1 MKEQHLRRTNKLLFS
16 LYLLITVFGVIGLLS
31 QFAMSDLAPWQ
42 SIFPLLVTIVGFAV
56 AVFIFIRKRT
66 TVFFDRSLAV
76 IYTIVYA
83 VMMLTTTSSTAY
95 PYMIPIIT
103 LLVISL
109 DKMSVRIAGVSF
121 IVINF
126 LHVILAISQA
136 SDISLDIES
145 IMIEVII
152 SISVA
157 VGALMGIIILNRFME
172 DSVKEITQAAEKQ
185 TQLIEQIMAVAKKIE
200 SETGECRD
208 SIRYIKESAGAIN
221 SAMNDISNGTTD
233 TAEAIQQQNEMTQ
246 NITDIISQT
255 SEMTAEMSDLSGKT
269 MDALGSGTGAMRT
282 LLDQVEVAIVSGKE
296 MKDSAEKLQG
306 MTKEVRDIISIILS
320 ISSQTN
326 LLALNASIEAARAG
340 EAGRGFA
347 VVADEIRN
355 LADQT
360 KDSTE
365 KISTI
370 LDELTKD
377 SQHVVDKV
385 EESVELSAKQTTLA
399 EIANKEFNHIK
410 EMVEKVI
417 TDMEEIDRKIQRL
430 TSANKVISENV
441 TTLSA
446 STQEISAST
455 VNTYEESQKNVELV
469 DGFENALQVI
479 LDEIY
484 DLSKIR

>member
-42 SIFPLLVTIVGFAV
+42 SIFPLLVTIVGFAA

-136 SDISLDIES
+136 SDISLVIES

-455 VNTYEESQKNVELV
+455 VNTYEESQKNVKLV
-469 DGFENALQVI
+469 EGFENALQVI

-484 DLSKIR
+484 ALSKIK

>member
-1 MKEQHLRRTNKLLFS
+1 MKEQHLHRTNKLLFC
-16 LYLLITVFGVIGLLS
+16 LYILLTVFGVIGLLS
-31 QFAMSDLAPWQ
+31 QLTMSELAVWQ
-42 SIFPLLVTIVGFAV
+42 SILPLAITIIGFVVTLAFFV
-56 AVFIFIRKRT
+56 KKKNT
-66 TVFFDRSLAV
+66 TAFDREVA
-76 IYTIVYA
+76 IAYTVVYA
-83 VMMLTTTSSTAY
+83 GMLLTSLNSTSY

-109 DKMSVRIAGVSF
+109 DKKSVSISCVSF
-121 IVINF
+121 VLINVI
-126 LHVILAISQA
+126 HIIMVLAQA
-136 SDISLDIES
+136 ASPADVLETV
-145 IMIEVII
+145 MIEIII

-157 VGALMGIIILNRFME
+157 VGALMGTIILNRFVE
-172 DSVKEITQAAEKQ
+172 DSISEVSQAAEKQ
-185 TQLIEQIMAVAKKIE
+185 AEMIDQIMLAAKQIE
-200 SETGECRD
+200 TETEGSRNTITL
-208 SIRYIKESAGAIN
+208 IREAAETIN

-233 TAEAIQQQNEMTQ
+233 TAEAIQKQNEMTQ
-246 NITDIISQT
+246 NITEIISDT
-255 SEMTAEMSDLSGKT
+255 SVKTSEMSDLSDQT
-269 MDALGSGTGAMRT
+269 IQALGSGTDAMKK
-282 LLDQVEVAIVSGKE
+282 LMNEVEAAIVSGKE
-296 MKDSAEKLQG
+296 MKESAEKLQN

-365 KISTI
+365 KISEI

-385 EESVELSAKQTTLA
+385 EESVALSATQTSLA
-399 EIANKEFNHIK
+399 EVADKEFNHIK

-417 TDMEEIDRKIQRL
+417 ADMDEIDQRIQEL
-430 TSANKVISENV
+430 TDANKVISENV

-446 STQEISAST
+446 STEEISAST
-455 VNTYEESQKNVELV
+455 ISTYEESQKNVELV
-469 DGFENALQVI
+469 GGFESALQAI

-484 DLSKIR
+484 VLSEIK

>member
-56 AVFIFIRKRT
+56 AVFIFVRKRT

-126 LHVILAISQA
+126 LHVILATSQA
-136 SDISLDIES
+136 SDISLVIES

>member
-1 MKEQHLRRTNKLLFS
+1 MKEQHLHRTNKLLFC
-16 LYLLITVFGVIGLLS
+16 LYILLTVFGVIGLLS
-31 QFAMSDLAPWQ
+31 QLTMSELAVWQ
-42 SIFPLLVTIVGFAV
+42 SILPLAITIIGFVVTLAFFV
-56 AVFIFIRKRT
+56 KKKNT
-66 TVFFDRSLAV
+66 TAFDREVA
-76 IYTIVYA
+76 IAYTVVYA
-83 VMMLTTTSSTAY
+83 GMLLTSLNSTSY

-109 DKMSVRIAGVSF
+109 DKKSVSISCVSF
-121 IVINF
+121 VLINVF
-126 LHVILAISQA
+126 HIIMVLAQA
-136 SDISLDIES
+136 ASPADVLETV
-145 IMIEVII
+145 MIEIII

-157 VGALMGIIILNRFME
+157 VGALMGTIILNRFVE
-172 DSVKEITQAAEKQ
+172 DSISEVSQAAEKQ
-185 TQLIEQIMAVAKKIE
+185 AEMIDQIMLAAKQIE
-200 SETGECRD
+200 TETEGSRNTITL
-208 SIRYIKESAGAIN
+208 IRETAETIN

-233 TAEAIQQQNEMTQ
+233 TAEAIQKQNEMTQ
-246 NITDIISQT
+246 NITEIISDT
-255 SEMTAEMSDLSGKT
+255 SVKTSEMSDLSDQT
-269 MDALGSGTGAMRT
+269 IQALGSGTDAMKK
-282 LLDQVEVAIVSGKE
+282 LMNEVEAAIVSGKE
-296 MKDSAEKLQG
+296 MKESAEKLQN

-365 KISTI
+365 KISEI

-385 EESVELSAKQTTLA
+385 EESVALSATQTSLA
-399 EIANKEFNHIK
+399 EVADKEFNHIK

-417 TDMEEIDRKIQRL
+417 ADMDEIDQRIQEL
-430 TSANKVISENV
+430 TDANKVISENV

-446 STQEISAST
+446 STEEISAST
-455 VNTYEESQKNVELV
+455 VSTYEESQKNVELV
-469 DGFENALQVI
+469 GGFERALQAI

-484 DLSKIR
+484 VLSEIK

>member
-136 SDISLDIES
+136 SDISLVIES

-296 MKDSAEKLQG
+296 MKDSAKKLQG

>member
-109 DKMSVRIAGVSF
+109 DKMSVRIADVSF

-136 SDISLDIES
+136 SDISLVIES

-385 EESVELSAKQTTLA
+385 EESVELSAKQTSLA

-417 TDMEEIDRKIQRL
+417 SDMEEIDQKIKQL

-484 DLSKIR
+484 ALSKIK

>member
-56 AVFIFIRKRT
+56 AVFIFVRKRT

-136 SDISLDIES
+136 SDISLVIES

-455 VNTYEESQKNVELV
+455 VNTYEESQKNVKLV
-469 DGFENALQVI
+469 EGFENALQVI

-484 DLSKIR
+484 ALSKIK

>member
-1 MKEQHLRRTNKLLFS
+1 MKEQHLHRTNKLLFC
-16 LYLLITVFGVIGLLS
+16 LYILLTVFGVIGLLS
-31 QFAMSDLAPWQ
+31 QLTMSELAVWQ
-42 SIFPLLVTIVGFAV
+42 SILPLAITIIGFMVTLAFFV
-56 AVFIFIRKRT
+56 KKKNT
-66 TVFFDRSLAV
+66 TAFDREVA
-76 IYTIVYA
+76 IAYTVVYA
-83 VMMLTTTSSTAY
+83 GMLLTSLNSTSY

-109 DKMSVRIAGVSF
+109 DKKSVSISCVSF
-121 IVINF
+121 VLINVI
-126 LHVILAISQA
+126 HIIMVLAQA
-136 SDISLDIES
+136 ASPADVLETV
-145 IMIEVII
+145 MIEIII

-157 VGALMGIIILNRFME
+157 VGALMGTIILNRFVE
-172 DSVKEITQAAEKQ
+172 DSISEVSQAAEKQ
-185 TQLIEQIMAVAKKIE
+185 AEMIDQIMLAAKQIE
-200 SETGECRD
+200 TETEGSRNTITL
-208 SIRYIKESAGAIN
+208 IREAAETIN

-233 TAEAIQQQNEMTQ
+233 TAEAIQKQNEMTQ
-246 NITDIISQT
+246 NITEIISDT
-255 SEMTAEMSDLSGKT
+255 SVKTSEMSDLSDQT
-269 MDALGSGTGAMRT
+269 IQALGSGTDAMKK
-282 LLDQVEVAIVSGKE
+282 LMNEVEAAIVSGKE
-296 MKDSAEKLQG
+296 MKESAEKLQN

-365 KISTI
+365 KISEI

-385 EESVELSAKQTTLA
+385 EESVALSATQTSLA
-399 EIANKEFNHIK
+399 EVADKEFNHIK

-417 TDMEEIDRKIQRL
+417 ADMDEIDQRIQEL
-430 TSANKVISENV
+430 TDANKVISENV

-446 STQEISAST
+446 STEEISAST
-455 VNTYEESQKNVELV
+455 ISTYEESQKNVELV
-469 DGFENALQVI
+469 GGFESALQAI

-484 DLSKIR
+484 VLSEIK

>member
-136 SDISLDIES
+136 SDISLVIES

-360 KDSTE
+360 KGSTE

-455 VNTYEESQKNVELV
+455 VNTYEESQKNVKLV
-469 DGFENALQVI
+469 EGFENALQVI

-484 DLSKIR
+484 ALSKIK

>member
-1 MKEQHLRRTNKLLFS
+1 M
-16 LYLLITVFGVIGLLS
+16 
-31 QFAMSDLAPWQ
+31 
-42 SIFPLLVTIVGFAV
+42 
-56 AVFIFIRKRT
+56 
-66 TVFFDRSLAV
+66 
-76 IYTIVYA
+76 
-83 VMMLTTTSSTAY
+83 
-95 PYMIPIIT
+95 
-103 LLVISL
+103 
-109 DKMSVRIAGVSF
+109 
-121 IVINF
+121 
-126 LHVILAISQA
+126 
-136 SDISLDIES
+136 
-145 IMIEVII
+145 
-152 SISVA
+152 
-157 VGALMGIIILNRFME
+157 
-172 DSVKEITQAAEKQ
+172 KEITQAAEKQ

-233 TAEAIQQQNEMTQ
+233 TAEAIQQQNEITQ

-417 TDMEEIDRKIQRL
+417 TDMEEIDRKI
-430 TSANKVISENV
+430 
-441 TTLSA
+441 
-446 STQEISAST
+446 
-455 VNTYEESQKNVELV
+455 
-469 DGFENALQVI
+469 
-479 LDEIY
+479 
-484 DLSKIR
+484 

>member
-1 MKEQHLRRTNKLLFS
+1 MKEQHLHRTNKLLFC
-16 LYLLITVFGVIGLLS
+16 LYILLTVFGVIGLLS
-31 QFAMSDLAPWQ
+31 QLTMSELAVWQ
-42 SIFPLLVTIVGFAV
+42 SILPLAITIIGFVVTLAFFV
-56 AVFIFIRKRT
+56 KKKNT
-66 TVFFDRSLAV
+66 TAFDREVA
-76 IYTIVYA
+76 IAYTVVYA
-83 VMMLTTTSSTAY
+83 GMLLTSLNSTSY

-109 DKMSVRIAGVSF
+109 DKKSVSISCVSF
-121 IVINF
+121 VLINVI
-126 LHVILAISQA
+126 HIIMVLAQA
-136 SDISLDIES
+136 ASPADVLETV
-145 IMIEVII
+145 MIEIII

-157 VGALMGIIILNRFME
+157 VGALMGTIILNRFVE
-172 DSVKEITQAAEKQ
+172 DSISEVSQAAEKQ
-185 TQLIEQIMAVAKKIE
+185 AEMIDQIMLAAKQIE
-200 SETGECRD
+200 TETEGSRNTITL
-208 SIRYIKESAGAIN
+208 IREAAETIN

-233 TAEAIQQQNEMTQ
+233 TAEAIQKQNEMTQ
-246 NITDIISQT
+246 NITEIISDT
-255 SEMTAEMSDLSGKT
+255 SVKTSEMSDLSDQT
-269 MDALGSGTGAMRT
+269 IQALGSGTDAMKK
-282 LLDQVEVAIVSGKE
+282 LMNEVEAAIVSGKE
-296 MKDSAEKLQG
+296 MKESAEKLQN

-365 KISTI
+365 KISEI

-385 EESVELSAKQTTLA
+385 EESVALSATQTSLA
-399 EIANKEFNHIK
+399 EVADKEFNHIK

-417 TDMEEIDRKIQRL
+417 ADMNEIDQRIQEL
-430 TSANKVISENV
+430 TDANKVISENV

-446 STQEISAST
+446 STEEISAST
-455 VNTYEESQKNVELV
+455 ISTYEESQKNVELV
-469 DGFENALQVI
+469 GGFESALQAI

-484 DLSKIR
+484 VLSEIK

>member
-136 SDISLDIES
+136 SDISLVIES

>member
-1 MKEQHLRRTNKLLFS
+1 MKEQHLHRTNKLLFC
-16 LYLLITVFGVIGLLS
+16 LYILLTVFGVIGLLS
-31 QFAMSDLAPWQ
+31 QLTMSDLAVWQ
-42 SIFPLLVTIVGFAV
+42 SILPLAITIIGFVVTLAFFV
-56 AVFIFIRKRT
+56 KKKNT
-66 TVFFDRSLAV
+66 TAFDREVA
-76 IYTIVYA
+76 IAYTVVYA
-83 VMMLTTTSSTAY
+83 GMLLTSLNSTSY

-109 DKMSVRIAGVSF
+109 DKKSVSISCVSF
-121 IVINF
+121 VLINVI
-126 LHVILAISQA
+126 HIIMVLAQA
-136 SDISLDIES
+136 ASPADVLETV
-145 IMIEVII
+145 MIEIII

-157 VGALMGIIILNRFME
+157 VGALMGTIILNRFVE
-172 DSVKEITQAAEKQ
+172 DSISEVSQAAEKQ
-185 TQLIEQIMAVAKKIE
+185 AEMIDQIMLAAKQIE
-200 SETGECRD
+200 TETEGSRNTITL
-208 SIRYIKESAGAIN
+208 IREAAETIN

-233 TAEAIQQQNEMTQ
+233 TAEAIQKQNEMTQ
-246 NITDIISQT
+246 NITEIISDT
-255 SEMTAEMSDLSGKT
+255 SVKTSEMSDLSDQT
-269 MDALGSGTGAMRT
+269 IQALGSGTDAMKK
-282 LLDQVEVAIVSGKE
+282 LMNEVEAAIVSGKE
-296 MKDSAEKLQG
+296 MKESAEKLQN

-365 KISTI
+365 KISEI

-385 EESVELSAKQTTLA
+385 EESVALSATQTSLA
-399 EIANKEFNHIK
+399 EVADKEFNHIK

-417 TDMEEIDRKIQRL
+417 ADMDEIDQRIQEL
-430 TSANKVISENV
+430 TDANKVISENV

-446 STQEISAST
+446 STEEISAST
-455 VNTYEESQKNVELV
+455 ISTYEESQKNVELV
-469 DGFENALQVI
+469 GGFERALQAI

-484 DLSKIR
+484 VLSEIK

>member
-136 SDISLDIES
+136 SDISLVIES

-208 SIRYIKESAGAIN
+208 SIRYIK
-221 SAMNDISNGTTD
+221 
-233 TAEAIQQQNEMTQ
+233 
-246 NITDIISQT
+246 
-255 SEMTAEMSDLSGKT
+255 
-269 MDALGSGTGAMRT
+269 
-282 LLDQVEVAIVSGKE
+282 
-296 MKDSAEKLQG
+296 
-306 MTKEVRDIISIILS
+306 
-320 ISSQTN
+320 
-326 LLALNASIEAARAG
+326 
-340 EAGRGFA
+340 
-347 VVADEIRN
+347 
-355 LADQT
+355 
-360 KDSTE
+360 
-365 KISTI
+365 
-370 LDELTKD
+370 
-377 SQHVVDKV
+377 
-385 EESVELSAKQTTLA
+385 
-399 EIANKEFNHIK
+399 
-410 EMVEKVI
+410 
-417 TDMEEIDRKIQRL
+417 
-430 TSANKVISENV
+430 
-441 TTLSA
+441 
-446 STQEISAST
+446 
-455 VNTYEESQKNVELV
+455 
-469 DGFENALQVI
+469 
-479 LDEIY
+479 
-484 DLSKIR
+484 

>member
-136 SDISLDIES
+136 SDISLVIES

-185 TQLIEQIMAVAKKIE
+185 TQLIGQIMAVAKKIE

-385 EESVELSAKQTTLA
+385 EESVELSAKQTSLA
-399 EIANKEFNHIK
+399 EIANK

-455 VNTYEESQKNVELV
+455 VNTYEESQKNVKLV
-469 DGFENALQVI
+469 EGFENALQVI

-484 DLSKIR
+484 ALSKIK

>member
-136 SDISLDIES
+136 SDISLVIES

-185 TQLIEQIMAVAKKIE
+185 TQLIGQIMAVAKKIE

-455 VNTYEESQKNVELV
+455 VNTYEESQKNVKLV
-469 DGFENALQVI
+469 EGFENALQVI

-484 DLSKIR
+484 ALSKIK

>member
-136 SDISLDIES
+136 SDISLVIES

-484 DLSKIR
+484 ALSKIK

>member
-1 MKEQHLRRTNKLLFS
+1 MKEQHLHRTNKLLFC
-16 LYLLITVFGVIGLLS
+16 LYILLTVFGVIGLLS
-31 QFAMSDLAPWQ
+31 QLTMSELAVWQ
-42 SIFPLLVTIVGFAV
+42 SILPLAITIIGFVVTLAFFV
-56 AVFIFIRKRT
+56 KKKNT
-66 TVFFDRSLAV
+66 TAFDREVA
-76 IYTIVYA
+76 IAYTVVYA
-83 VMMLTTTSSTAY
+83 GMLLTSLNSTSY

-109 DKMSVRIAGVSF
+109 DKKSVSISCVSF
-121 IVINF
+121 VLINVI
-126 LHVILAISQA
+126 HIIMVLAQA
-136 SDISLDIES
+136 ASPADVLETV
-145 IMIEVII
+145 MIEIII

-157 VGALMGIIILNRFME
+157 VGALMGTIILNRFVE
-172 DSVKEITQAAEKQ
+172 DSISEVSQAAEKQ
-185 TQLIEQIMAVAKKIE
+185 AEMIDQIMLAAKQIE
-200 SETGECRD
+200 TETEGSRNTITL
-208 SIRYIKESAGAIN
+208 IREAAETIN

-233 TAEAIQQQNEMTQ
+233 TAEAIQKQNEMTQ
-246 NITDIISQT
+246 NITEIISDT
-255 SEMTAEMSDLSGKT
+255 SVKTSEMSDLSDQT
-269 MDALGSGTGAMRT
+269 IQALGSGTDAMKK
-282 LLDQVEVAIVSGKE
+282 LMNEVEAAIVSGKE
-296 MKDSAEKLQG
+296 MKESAEKLQN

-365 KISTI
+365 KISEI

-385 EESVELSAKQTTLA
+385 EESVALSATQTSLA
-399 EIANKEFNHIK
+399 EVADKEFNHIK

-417 TDMEEIDRKIQRL
+417 ADMNEIDRRIQEL
-430 TSANKVISENV
+430 TDANKVISENV

-446 STQEISAST
+446 STEEISAST
-455 VNTYEESQKNVELV
+455 VSTYEESQKNVELV
-469 DGFENALQVI
+469 GGFESALQAI

-484 DLSKIR
+484 VLSEIK

>member
-16 LYLLITVFGVIGLLS
+16 LYILITAFGVIGLLS

-42 SIFPLLVTIVGFAV
+42 SIFPLLVTIVGFV
-56 AVFIFIRKRT
+56 ATLIIFVRKRN
-66 TVFFDRSLAV
+66 TVYFDRSLAI

-109 DKMSVRIAGVSF
+109 DKMSVRISGVSF
-121 IVINF
+121 ILINF

-136 SDISLDIES
+136 SDVSLIIES

-172 DSVKEITQAAEKQ
+172 DSVKEVTQAAEKQ
-185 TQLIEQIMAVAKKIE
+185 TQLIEQIMTVAKKIE
-200 SETGECRD
+200 SETGESRD
-208 SIRYIKESAGAIN
+208 AIRYIKESAEAIN

-246 NITDIISQT
+246 NITDIITQT
-255 SEMTAEMSDLSGKT
+255 SEMTAEMSDLSGQT
-269 MDALGSGTGAMRT
+269 IDALGSGTEAMRT

-360 KDSTE
+360 KESTE

-385 EESVELSAKQTTLA
+385 EESVDLSAKQTSLA
-399 EIANKEFNHIK
+399 EIANREFNHIK

-417 TDMEEIDRKIQRL
+417 TDMEEIERKIQQL

-455 VNTYEESQKNVELV
+455 VSTYEESQKNVELV

-484 DLSKIR
+484 ALSRIK

>member
-1 MKEQHLRRTNKLLFS
+1 
-16 LYLLITVFGVIGLLS
+16 
-31 QFAMSDLAPWQ
+31 
-42 SIFPLLVTIVGFAV
+42 
-56 AVFIFIRKRT
+56 
-66 TVFFDRSLAV
+66 
-76 IYTIVYA
+76 
-83 VMMLTTTSSTAY
+83 
-95 PYMIPIIT
+95 
-103 LLVISL
+103 
-109 DKMSVRIAGVSF
+109 
-121 IVINF
+121 
-126 LHVILAISQA
+126 
-136 SDISLDIES
+136 
-145 IMIEVII
+145 
-152 SISVA
+152 
-157 VGALMGIIILNRFME
+157 
-172 DSVKEITQAAEKQ
+172 
-185 TQLIEQIMAVAKKIE
+185 
-200 SETGECRD
+200 
-208 SIRYIKESAGAIN
+208 
-221 SAMNDISNGTTD
+221 
-233 TAEAIQQQNEMTQ
+233 
-246 NITDIISQT
+246 
-255 SEMTAEMSDLSGKT
+255 
-269 MDALGSGTGAMRT
+269 SGTEAMRT

-360 KDSTE
+360 KESTE

-385 EESVELSAKQTTLA
+385 EESVDLSAKQTSLA
-399 EIANKEFNHIK
+399 EIANREFNHIK

-417 TDMEEIDRKIQRL
+417 TDMEEIERKIQQL

-455 VNTYEESQKNVELV
+455 VSTYEESQKNVELV

-484 DLSKIR
+484 ALSRIK

>member
-1 MKEQHLRRTNKLLFS
+1 MKEQHLHRTNKLLFC
-16 LYLLITVFGVIGLLS
+16 LYILLTVFGVIGLLS
-31 QFAMSDLAPWQ
+31 QLTMSELAVWQ
-42 SIFPLLVTIVGFAV
+42 SILPLAITIIGFLVTLAFFV
-56 AVFIFIRKRT
+56 KKKNT
-66 TVFFDRSLAV
+66 TAFDREVA
-76 IYTIVYA
+76 IAYTVVYA
-83 VMMLTTTSSTAY
+83 GMLLTSLNSTSY

-109 DKMSVRIAGVSF
+109 DKKSVSISCVSF
-121 IVINF
+121 VLINVF
-126 LHVILAISQA
+126 HIIMVLAQA
-136 SDISLDIES
+136 ASPADVLETV
-145 IMIEVII
+145 MIEIII

-157 VGALMGIIILNRFME
+157 VGALMGTIILNRFVE
-172 DSVKEITQAAEKQ
+172 DSISEVSQAAEKQ
-185 TQLIEQIMAVAKKIE
+185 AEMIDQIMLAAKQIE
-200 SETGECRD
+200 TETEGSRNTITL
-208 SIRYIKESAGAIN
+208 IREAAETIN

-233 TAEAIQQQNEMTQ
+233 TAEAIQKQNEMTQ
-246 NITDIISQT
+246 NITEIISDT
-255 SEMTAEMSDLSGKT
+255 SVKTSEMSDLSDQT
-269 MDALGSGTGAMRT
+269 IQALGSGTDAMKK
-282 LLDQVEVAIVSGKE
+282 LMNEVEAAIVSGKE
-296 MKDSAEKLQG
+296 MKESAEKLQN

-365 KISTI
+365 KISEI

-385 EESVELSAKQTTLA
+385 EESVALSATQTSLA
-399 EIANKEFNHIK
+399 EVADKEFNHIK

-417 TDMEEIDRKIQRL
+417 ADMDEIDQRIQEL
-430 TSANKVISENV
+430 TDANKVISENV

-446 STQEISAST
+446 STEEISAST
-455 VNTYEESQKNVELV
+455 VSTYEESQKNVELV
-469 DGFENALQVI
+469 GGFESALQAI

-484 DLSKIR
+484 VLSEIK

>member
-56 AVFIFIRKRT
+56 AVFIFVRKRT

-136 SDISLDIES
+136 SDISLVIES

>member
-95 PYMIPIIT
+95 PYMIPVIT

-136 SDISLDIES
+136 SDISLVIES

-385 EESVELSAKQTTLA
+385 EESVDLSAKQTSLA

-417 TDMEEIDRKIQRL
+417 SDMEEIDQKIKQL

-484 DLSKIR
+484 DLSKIK

>member
-136 SDISLDIES
+136 SDISLVIES

-326 LLALNASIEAARAG
+326 LLALNASIEAASAG

-385 EESVELSAKQTTLA
+385 EESVELSAKQTSLA

-469 DGFENALQVI
+469 DGFKNALQVI

-484 DLSKIR
+484 ALSKIK

>member
-56 AVFIFIRKRT
+56 AVFIFVRKRT

-136 SDISLDIES
+136 SDISLVIES

-185 TQLIEQIMAVAKKIE
+185 TQLIEQIMAVAKIIE

>member
-1 MKEQHLRRTNKLLFS
+1 MKEQHLHRTNKLLFC
-16 LYLLITVFGVIGLLS
+16 LYILLTVFGVIGLLS
-31 QFAMSDLAPWQ
+31 QLTMSELAVWQ
-42 SIFPLLVTIVGFAV
+42 SILPLAITIIGFLVTLAFFV
-56 AVFIFIRKRT
+56 KKKNT
-66 TVFFDRSLAV
+66 TAFDREVA
-76 IYTIVYA
+76 IAYTVVYA
-83 VMMLTTTSSTAY
+83 GMLLTSLNSTSY

-109 DKMSVRIAGVSF
+109 DKKSVSISCVSF
-121 IVINF
+121 VLINVI
-126 LHVILAISQA
+126 HIIMVLAQA
-136 SDISLDIES
+136 ASPADVLETV
-145 IMIEVII
+145 MIEIII

-157 VGALMGIIILNRFME
+157 VGALMGTIILNRFVE
-172 DSVKEITQAAEKQ
+172 DSISEVSQAAEKQ
-185 TQLIEQIMAVAKKIE
+185 AEMIDQIMLAAKQIE
-200 SETGECRD
+200 TETEGSRNTITL
-208 SIRYIKESAGAIN
+208 IREAAETIN

-233 TAEAIQQQNEMTQ
+233 TAEAIQKQNEMTQ
-246 NITDIISQT
+246 NITEIISDT
-255 SEMTAEMSDLSGKT
+255 SVKTSEMSDLSDQT
-269 MDALGSGTGAMRT
+269 IQALGSGTDAMKK
-282 LLDQVEVAIVSGKE
+282 LMNEVEAAIVSGKE
-296 MKDSAEKLQG
+296 MKESAEKLQN

-355 LADQT
+355 RADQT

-365 KISTI
+365 KISEI

-385 EESVELSAKQTTLA
+385 EESVALSATQTSLA
-399 EIANKEFNHIK
+399 EVADKEFNHIK

-417 TDMEEIDRKIQRL
+417 ADMDEIDQRIQEL
-430 TSANKVISENV
+430 TDANKVISENV

-446 STQEISAST
+446 STEEISAST
-455 VNTYEESQKNVELV
+455 ISTYEESQKNVELV
-469 DGFENALQVI
+469 GGFESALQAI

-484 DLSKIR
+484 VLSEIK

>member
-1 MKEQHLRRTNKLLFS
+1 
-16 LYLLITVFGVIGLLS
+16 
-31 QFAMSDLAPWQ
+31 
-42 SIFPLLVTIVGFAV
+42 
-56 AVFIFIRKRT
+56 
-66 TVFFDRSLAV
+66 
-76 IYTIVYA
+76 
-83 VMMLTTTSSTAY
+83 
-95 PYMIPIIT
+95 
-103 LLVISL
+103 
-109 DKMSVRIAGVSF
+109 
-121 IVINF
+121 
-126 LHVILAISQA
+126 
-136 SDISLDIES
+136 
-145 IMIEVII
+145 
-152 SISVA
+152 
-157 VGALMGIIILNRFME
+157 MGIIILNRFME

-185 TQLIEQIMAVAKKIE
+185 TQLIGQIMAVAKKIE

-455 VNTYEESQKNVELV
+455 VNTYEESQKNVKLV
-469 DGFENALQVI
+469 EGFENALQVI

-484 DLSKIR
+484 ALSKIK

>member
-136 SDISLDIES
+136 SDISLVIES

-296 MKDSAEKLQG
+296 MKDSAKKLQG

-455 VNTYEESQKNVELV
+455 VNTYEESQKNVKLV
-469 DGFENALQVI
+469 EGFENALQVI

-484 DLSKIR
+484 ALSKIK

>member
-1 MKEQHLRRTNKLLFS
+1 MKEQHLHRTNKLLFC
-16 LYLLITVFGVIGLLS
+16 LYILLTVFGVIGLLS
-31 QFAMSDLAPWQ
+31 QLTMSELAVWQ
-42 SIFPLLVTIVGFAV
+42 SILPLAITIIGFVVTLAFFV
-56 AVFIFIRKRT
+56 KKKNT
-66 TVFFDRSLAV
+66 TAFDREVA
-76 IYTIVYA
+76 IAYTVVYA
-83 VMMLTTTSSTAY
+83 GMLLTSLNSTSY

-109 DKMSVRIAGVSF
+109 DKKSVSISCVSF
-121 IVINF
+121 VLINVI
-126 LHVILAISQA
+126 HIIMVLAQA
-136 SDISLDIES
+136 ASPADVLETV
-145 IMIEVII
+145 MIEIII

-157 VGALMGIIILNRFME
+157 VGALMGTIILNRFVE
-172 DSVKEITQAAEKQ
+172 DSISEVSQAAEKQ
-185 TQLIEQIMAVAKKIE
+185 AEMIDQIMLAAKQIE
-200 SETGECRD
+200 TETEGSRNTITL
-208 SIRYIKESAGAIN
+208 IREAAETIN

-233 TAEAIQQQNEMTQ
+233 TAEAIQKQNEMTQ
-246 NITDIISQT
+246 NITEIISDT
-255 SEMTAEMSDLSGKT
+255 SVKTSEMSDLSDQT
-269 MDALGSGTGAMRT
+269 IQALGSGTDAMKK
-282 LLDQVEVAIVSGKE
+282 LMNEVEAAIVSGKE
-296 MKDSAEKLQG
+296 MKESAEKLQN

-365 KISTI
+365 KISEI

-385 EESVELSAKQTTLA
+385 EESVALSATQTSLA
-399 EIANKEFNHIK
+399 EVADKEFNHIK

-417 TDMEEIDRKIQRL
+417 ADMNEIDRRIQEL
-430 TSANKVISENV
+430 TDANKVISENV

-446 STQEISAST
+446 STEEISAST
-455 VNTYEESQKNVELV
+455 ISTYEESQKNVELV
-469 DGFENALQVI
+469 GGFESALQAI

-484 DLSKIR
+484 VLSEIK

>member
-136 SDISLDIES
+136 SDISLVIES

-385 EESVELSAKQTTLA
+385 EESVELSAKQTSLA

-417 TDMEEIDRKIQRL
+417 SDMEEIDQKIKQL

>member
-109 DKMSVRIAGVSF
+109 DKMSVRIAGVIF

-136 SDISLDIES
+136 SDISLVIES

-208 SIRYIKESAGAIN
+208 AIRYIKESAGAIN

-455 VNTYEESQKNVELV
+455 VNTYEESQKNVKLV
-469 DGFENALQVI
+469 EGFENALQVI

-484 DLSKIR
+484 ALSKIK

>member
-136 SDISLDIES
+136 SDISLVIES

-360 KDSTE
+360 KDATE

-484 DLSKIR
+484 ALSKIK

>member
-136 SDISLDIES
+136 SDISLVIES

-246 NITDIISQT
+246 NITDITSQT

-455 VNTYEESQKNVELV
+455 VNTYEESQKNVKLV
-469 DGFENALQVI
+469 EGFENALQVI

-484 DLSKIR
+484 ALSKIK

>member
-136 SDISLDIES
+136 SDISLVIES

-417 TDMEEIDRKIQRL
+417 SDMEEIDQKIKQL

>member
-95 PYMIPIIT
+95 PYMIHIIT

-136 SDISLDIES
+136 SDISLVIES

-455 VNTYEESQKNVELV
+455 VNTYEESQKNVKLV
-469 DGFENALQVI
+469 EGFENALQVI

-484 DLSKIR
+484 ALSKIK

>member
-1 MKEQHLRRTNKLLFS
+1 MEAGKQLADNLQEQSN
-16 LYLLITVFGVIGLLS
+16 
-31 QFAMSDLAPWQ
+31 
-42 SIFPLLVTIVGFAV
+42 LV
-56 AVFIFIRKRT
+56 
-66 TVFFDRSLAV
+66 D
-76 IYTIVYA
+76 
-83 VMMLTTTSSTAY
+83 
-95 PYMIPIIT
+95 
-103 LLVISL
+103 
-109 DKMSVRIAGVSF
+109 
-121 IVINF
+121 
-126 LHVILAISQA
+126 
-136 SDISLDIES
+136 
-145 IMIEVII
+145 
-152 SISVA
+152 
-157 VGALMGIIILNRFME
+157 
-172 DSVKEITQAAEKQ
+172 
-185 TQLIEQIMAVAKKIE
+185 
-200 SETGECRD
+200 
-208 SIRYIKESAGAIN
+208 
-221 SAMNDISNGTTD
+221 
-233 TAEAIQQQNEMTQ
+233 Q
-246 NITDIISQT
+246 NITRISET
-255 SEMTAEMSDLSGKT
+255 VKELVTN
-269 MDALGSGTGAMRT
+269 
-282 LLDQVEVAIVSGKE
+282 VEKVSGIT
-296 MKDSAEKLQG
+296 DS
-306 MTKEVRDIISIILS
+306 ILT

-417 TDMEEIDRKIQRL
+417 SDMEEIDQKIKQL

-484 DLSKIR
+484 ALSKIK